1 MQNIQKLRNIYS
13 SSNDKKSRINSLIE
27 RASTAQ
33 IGGIAINRPL
43 NTASSASNNNFNNI
57 NSNNVMDTASTTKEM
72 SKGEVQQ
79 VLLTKI
85 KEFRDMINNNQRQNN
100 TDMPIIPA
108 EDFKN
113 ILRGLG
119 IVIGKEVKFNLIFF
133 ANFII
138 QTLRKFIT

>member
-85 KEFRDMINNNQRQNN
+85 KEFRDMINNNQR
-100 TDMPIIPA
+100 
-108 EDFKN
+108 
-113 ILRGLG
+113 
-119 IVIGKEVKFNLIFF
+119 
-133 ANFII
+133 
-138 QTLRKFIT
+138 